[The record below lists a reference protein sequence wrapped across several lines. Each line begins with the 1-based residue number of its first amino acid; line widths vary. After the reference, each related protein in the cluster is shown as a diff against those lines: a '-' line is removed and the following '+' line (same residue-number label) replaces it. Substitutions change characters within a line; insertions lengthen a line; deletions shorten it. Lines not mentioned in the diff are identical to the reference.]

1 MVDVVPNV
9 LRDFVAGASV
19 HTISSIQRRLEV
31 AFQYQCSDLA
41 IVAGVLVVDSHRVGV
56 VWKLK
61 LAILRHIVVSE
72 LNKLLGNLFGGGGL
86 IDLHREHTMTDFYK
100 KSSKKVSVNWY
111 ALPTV

>member
-1 MVDVVPNV
+1 
-9 LRDFVAGASV
+9 
-19 HTISSIQRRLEV
+19 
-31 AFQYQCSDLA
+31 
-41 IVAGVLVVDSHRVGV
+41 
-56 VWKLK
+56 
-61 LAILRHIVVSE
+61 VSE

>member
-9 LRDFVAGASV
+9 LRNLVAGASV
-19 HTISSIQRRLEV
+19 HTTSSLQRSLEV
-31 AFQYQCSDLA
+31 AFHDQRSDLA

-61 LAILRHIVVSE
+61 LAHLRHIVVSE

-86 IDLHREHTMTDFYK
+86 IDLHREHTLADFYK
-100 KSSKKVSVNWY
+100 KSSCLYVFF
-111 ALPTV
+111 TTR